1 MVALARHHFLRRR
14 VLPGFGLSFG
24 VTVFYVSILVLLPLA
39 TLFARAAQLSFG
51 EWLALLGNSRVASA
65 FEVSFDIAL
74 AAALVNGA
82 VGLLIGWVLVRYRFP
97 GRRLIDAV
105 IDLPFALPTAIAGI
119 ALSALYADNG
129 WFGALFER
137 IGVSIA
143 FTQLGIFVALLFVGL
158 PFVVRSVQPV
168 LADLEREPEEAALTL
183 GAGRWRIF
191 RRVVFPALAPAIL
204 TGIGLA
210 FARGIG
216 EYGSVIFIA
225 GNVPGVSEIVPVLIV
240 ARLEQFDY
248 AGSAALATAM
258 LAASFGALVIVNRL
272 QALTRHRYGN

>member
-1 MVALARHHFLRRR
+1 MVALAHHHFLRRR

-24 VTVFYVSILVLLPLA
+24 VTMFYVSILVLLPLG
-39 TLFARAAQLSFG
+39 TLFAQAAHLSIG
-51 EWLALLGNSRVASA
+51 EWLALLGNSRVAAA
-65 FEVSFDIAL
+65 FEVSFGISF

-82 VGLLIGWVLVRYRFP
+82 IGLLIGWVLVRYRFP
-97 GRRLIDAV
+97 GRRLIDAL

-129 WFGALFER
+129 WFGALFDL
-137 IGVSIA
+137 IGVPVA
-143 FTQLGIFVALLFVGL
+143 FTRLGIFVALLFVGL

-183 GAGRWRIF
+183 GAGR
-191 RRVVFPALAPAIL
+191 VVFPALAPAIL
-204 TGIGLA
+204 TGIGMA

-258 LAASFGALVIVNRL
+258 LAASFAALVIVNRL
-272 QALTRHRYGN
+272 QAMTRHRYGD